1 MNFKGPR
8 FSIGIIGD
16 KTEVG
21 GQVRVKKVRASRG
34 VQGHAPWEILKIYNS
49 WNCIYPPF
57 SEHFYRQKESK
68 LVA

>member
-34 VQGHAPWEILKIYNS
+34 VQGHAPWEILKKIGRAS
-49 WNCIYPPF
+49 CR
-57 SEHFYRQKESK
+57 ER
-68 LVA
+68 V